1 MNFTTIVVTI
11 MLFVTASIRGLI
23 SRTKTDST
31 DWTIIC
37 TEATAIITL
46 TITFWFRFSFKFLL
60 ESALLIILPMQS
72 AQDVIDLL
80 E

>member
-11 MLFVTASIRGLI
+11 MLLVAASICGLI

-46 TITFWFRFSFKFLL
+46 TITFFGLGFHSL
-60 ESALLIILPMQS
+60 ESALLFIISYQCNRLKT
-72 AQDVIDLL
+72 
-80 E
+80 